1 MTYFGDRLASAIEK
15 WVEMGKIDVDGLK
28 EVDEVIEKVK
38 K

>member
-28 EVDEVIEKVK
+28 EIERFAKG
-38 K
+38 